1 MTHGVFIKLS
11 EIYSFMWQYTNEH
24 SSQQPKSTC
33 KIKSKEAIITEIF
46 SLLHE
51 FVKPDVI
58 LKIISHTCKAEKF
71 PNKQ

>member
-1 MTHGVFIKLS
+1 MAIHLNNP
-11 EIYSFMWQYTNEH
+11 TNEH